1 VMVSATSHR
10 VCSTLQSLTASNN
23 CQSKDLRF
31 LCSGITLSYHQ
42 SILSLH
48 SPFLSGLLASRAC
61 CQCNQAQCGKKE
73 EVIII
78 LDDVDV
84 STVQLLMEYLYK
96 GECIVKDRRSFFAI
110 KQLSN
115 MLGFTMNISEHSEIN
130 SKEMLQFEESR
141 PGSQRAKSSNGID
154 QNYNDDLRKF
164 KDKESGS
171 PCHQELI
178 NLCSVSVKKCNQD
191 LESVVEEKKTFS
203 PKQNSKKKS
212 KKIESPDSA
221 LNNKSNE
228 PAVLKKKGRKRK
240 TDSVD
245 NGVQDPNFDSNGEY
259 TCFNPTFKIKPGTKK
274 MSKANTDN
282 PSVPEIQLTFNL
294 GDQFVSQETIK
305 LNDLS
310 PIATKSKKRRR
321 GSMSEGVVNQKGS
334 TGPPDLVIGLRD
346 KMKRPATAGSSA
358 SSKARTVDADDDPSN
373 FSIHSLSSKS
383 SFPAFLRAVCD
394 KVEALLPP
402 GLDSKH
408 SEIGRR
414 SAHRISALKVQDNR
428 ECIITQDDILGEMMA
443 GLETTED
450 TGNVSS
456 DGSEG
461 PLIMDLSEQVL

>member
-274 MSKANTDN
+274 MSKANTGN
-282 PSVPEIQLTFNL
+282 PSVPEIQLTYNL

-310 PIATKSKKRRR
+310 PIATKSKRRR
-321 GSMSEGVVNQKGS
+321 GSMSAGVENQQGLPAPADLEI
-334 TGPPDLVIGLRD
+334 GPRD

-358 SSKARTVDADDDPSN
+358 SSKARAVDTDDNPSN
-373 FSIHSLSSKS
+373 FSIHSLSSKA